1 MNSKT
6 PVKLLVMFA
15 LILALALSAAVP
27 GTVQAQSDLVRLTIE
42 NKTSSIMYMWLT
54 GPGIY
59 YLRIP
64 AGKTAVYTV
73 ERGEYNYKQYAC
85 GATTQSIVDLSTQQK
100 LIMPICGGRAVTAGK
115 APGVVDLSGELK
127 IVSFSL
133 TNDSNTKLLAIF
145 TGASTYVF
153 QLDPDETKDYT
164 IAKGDYNIQ
173 YYACGGIKNV
183 SFQSY
188 KGSKLSLDCP

>member
-6 PVKLLVMFA
+6 PIKLLVMFA

-27 GTVQAQSDLVRLTIE
+27 GTVQAQSDLVRLTVE

-64 AGKTAVYTV
+64 AGETAVYTV

-115 APGVVDLSGELK
+115 ISRRGRSFGRIEDRFVQPDKRLQHQVTSHLHRRLDLRLP
-127 IVSFSL
+127 
-133 TNDSNTKLLAIF
+133 AR
-145 TGASTYVF
+145 
-153 QLDPDETKDYT
+153 PR
-164 IAKGDYNIQ
+164 
-173 YYACGGIKNV
+173 
-183 SFQSY
+183 
-188 KGSKLSLDCP
+188 